1 MALHAPRRPP
11 RQLQR
16 ATPSRN
22 DALAAPLAL
31 HPLVWWWPARSRRR
45 HHALPA
51 DTLSAASLQ
60 VRPWCEAGGG
70 GLSTRAGRNVVGG
83 IPHCFLSCSLI
94 EARAGAPACA
104 SPLCRQTRRPAPCA
118 KHAAHRPTRVRRGQ
132 LQRARVAG
140 GACRKAPRAYAR
152 TRGSARRAELA
163 PALHVATARRA
174 ALGGARTGRVALSR
188 RSPSPWGVVSAG
200 AGRPRPELC
209 APPSPLARGAVRGR
223 DKSEAPTREMAAA
236 TLWRRGRH
244 RSIGALGR
252 ARTTVTGTCQNAAV
266 DLVLGSGASL
276 SLRQR

>member
-70 GLSTRAGRNVVGG
+70 GLSTRAGRTVVGG
-83 IPHCFLSCSLI
+83 IPHCLSCSLI

-152 TRGSARRAELA
+152 NRGSARRAELA

-188 RSPSPWGVVSAG
+188 RSPSPLGVVSAG
-200 AGRPRPELC
+200 AGRPAARALC
-209 APPSPLARGAVRGR
+209 APLATRAWGCARAR
-223 DKSEAPTREMAAA
+223 QSEAPTREMAAA